1 MSVRT
6 KTFVIVGASLAGAKA
21 AEGLRGEGFD
31 GRVVLI
37 GAEPER
43 PYERPPLSKDYL
55 RCESERE
62 KVFVHEAAF
71 YADQEIEL
79 RVGEQA
85 LALDRDS
92 REVVL
97 DSGER
102 LGFDRLLLATGAE
115 PVRFDG
121 PGSDLEGV
129 HYLRTLADCEALRE
143 RLVKAEKLVVV
154 GGGWIGSE
162 VAASARQLG
171 RAVTIAYPDQVPL
184 ERVLGAEVGA
194 IFRDVQ
200 LEHAVELLPGTRVAA
215 LEGTGK
221 VERVRT
227 EDGRVIDCDAVV
239 VGIGARPRTE
249 LAAAADLEVDNGVL
263 VDERLQTSDPGIF
276 AAGDAANHLH
286 PLLGRLRI
294 EHWDNAREQGRAAAR
309 PMLGSNDAYERI
321 PYFFSDQY
329 DVGMEYAGHAT
340 RWDRIVFRGDPAS
353 RKFIVFWLLE
363 GRVLAGMNVNVW
375 DVNDA
380 IKALVLS
387 GQPLDERKLADPEVP
402 LAELVPADRADGVR

>member
-263 VDERLQTSDPGIF
+263 VDGRLQTSDPGIF

-353 RKFIVFWLLE
+353 REFIVFWLLE